1 MSAPSRA
8 RRAAAAAVLACA
20 AIVAAVATPRG
31 DAAHPPLSHP
41 YAATLPE
48 GEGRELAERGCLMCH
63 SATLITQQAKDSLAW
78 SKTVATMMQWGAPVK
93 KGDRD
98 ELVHYL
104 SAHFGP
110 RASP

>member
-1 MSAPSRA
+1 VL
-8 RRAAAAAVLACA
+8 AAVALGA
-20 AIVAAVATPRG
+20 VAATPRG
-31 DAAHPPLSHP
+31 QAVPPPLSRP

-48 GEGRELAERGCLMCH
+48 GQGREIAESGCLMCH
-63 SATLITQQAKDSLAW
+63 TATLITQQAKDSLAW

-104 SAHFGP
+104 SAHLGP
-110 RASP
+110 RTKP